1 MQVTLA
7 KSAGFCFGVKRAV
20 DQVYQEAEHSRMP
33 VYTFGPI
40 IHNETVVKDLEEKGV
55 YAIGGIEELKHLPKG
70 IVVIRSHGVSKEI
83 YEKIETEG
91 FRIVDATCPFVLK
104 IHRFA
109 EDYSK
114 KGYHILIIG
123 NASHPEVE
131 GIKGWCVTPA
141 VVDPAGTTVLQT
153 AEEARNFKLPE
164 GENGRPNVCIVSQT
178 TFNYNKFQELVE
190 IIEKKGYDIIVL
202 NTICNATEERQKEAA
217 EISAKADAMIVI
229 GGSHSSNTQKLF
241 EICKKEC
248 ENTYYIQTLDDLDP
262 GQFRSIDN
270 VGITAG
276 ASTPNNIIEEV
287 QKNVRSKR

>member
-1 MQVTLA
+1 MNVILA

-20 DQVYQEAEHSRMP
+20 DKVYEEAKNSNIP

-40 IHNETVVKDLEEKGV
+40 IHNEEVVRDLEEKGV
-55 YAIGGIEELKHLPKG
+55 HAVCNESELAEISGGIM
-70 IVVIRSHGVSKEI
+70 VIRSHGISKSV
-83 YEKIETEG
+83 YGKIKDAG
-91 FRIVDATCPFVLK
+91 FQIVDATCPFVLK
-104 IHRFA
+104 IHRIV
-109 EDYSK
+109 EEYSQ
-114 KGYHILIIG
+114 KGYHIIIIG
-123 NASHPEVE
+123 NDSHPEVE
-131 GIKGWCVTPA
+131 GIKGWSSPDKTS
-141 VVDPAGTTVLQT
+141 VLQT
-153 AEEARNFKLPE
+153 REEAENFTLKI
-164 GENGRPNVCIVSQT
+164 GEKVCIVSQT

>member
-131 GIKGWCVTPA
+131 GIKGWS
-141 VVDPAGTTVLQT
+141 DPAGTTVLQT

-287 QKNVRSKR
+287 LEECQNQK

>member
-1 MQVTLA
+1 MNVILA

-20 DQVYQEAEHSRMP
+20 DKVYEEAKNSNIP

-40 IHNETVVKDLEEKGV
+40 IHNEEVVRDLEEKGV
-55 YAIGGIEELKHLPKG
+55 HAVCNESELAEISGGIM
-70 IVVIRSHGVSKEI
+70 VIRSHGISKSV
-83 YEKIETEG
+83 YGKIKDAG
-91 FRIVDATCPFVLK
+91 FQIVDATCPFVLK
-104 IHRFA
+104 IHRIV
-109 EDYSK
+109 EEYSQ
-114 KGYHILIIG
+114 KGYHIIIIG
-123 NASHPEVE
+123 NDSHPEVE
-131 GIKGWCVTPA
+131 GIKGWSSPDKTS
-141 VVDPAGTTVLQT
+141 VLQT
-153 AEEARNFKLPE
+153 REEAENFTLKI
-164 GENGRPNVCIVSQT
+164 GEKVCIVSQT

-202 NTICNATEERQKEAA
+202 NTICNATEVRQKEAA
-217 EISAKADAMIVI
+217 EIAANVDAMIVI

-248 ENTYYIQTLDDLDP
+248 ENTYYIQTLDDLDLN
-262 GQFRSIDN
+262 QFWSIDN

>member
-91 FRIVDATCPFVLK
+91 FRIVDATGPFVLK

-114 KGYHILIIG
+114 KGYRILIIG

-131 GIKGWCVTPA
+131 GIKGWS
-141 VVDPAGTTVLQT
+141 DPAGTTVLQS